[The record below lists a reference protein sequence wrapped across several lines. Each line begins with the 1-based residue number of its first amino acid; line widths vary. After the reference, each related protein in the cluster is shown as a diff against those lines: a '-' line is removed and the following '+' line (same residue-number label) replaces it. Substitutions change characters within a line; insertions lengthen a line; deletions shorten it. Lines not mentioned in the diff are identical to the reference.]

1 MYLKIRR
8 TDWWLIMRRKRHIR
22 IIILILV
29 SFGFIIGL
37 RLKGNAKVIGLQV
50 NKWDNIYE
58 EKNIKLYYN
67 NSNKEI
73 LEEINNKYNLD
84 KIINESKDELDKSLK
99 ILNWINDNMKYKN
112 NIKVITDNKSSLDIL
127 EDLGKKDAYSDEE
140 ICIVFNDFALS
151 TGMISRIGK
160 LIASKEEKVKIK
172 DNISVCEIWSTKYN
186 KWIMID
192 PSNNNYI
199 LKNDIP
205 MSAIEVINNN
215 LEELSVIGEKSES
228 KYKKD
233 IIKYL
238 EAYSI
243 KIDNGVYGIGK
254 SNSYICYSKNIN
266 VDNIPIN
273 VNLNYPTIFLNN
285 SYLFELS
292 PKEEK
297 IESNDKIA
305 TIIFSN
311 KASDKAIDKNI
322 KMELVAGVF
331 KNSTMV
337 NKYYISID
345 NGPFKEENKYFV
357 VKIKEGINIIKL
369 SEDGKTTVRE
379 IVFEYIDKN

>member
-1 MYLKIRR
+1 
-8 TDWWLIMRRKRHIR
+8 MRRKKHIR
-22 IIILILV
+22 IIILILI

-37 RLKGNAKVIGLQV
+37 RLKGNTKVIGLQV
-50 NKWDNIYE
+50 NKWDNIYK

-84 KIINESKDELDKSLK
+84 KIINGSKDELDKSLK

-112 NIKVITDNKSSLDIL
+112 NIKVITDNKSSLDVL

-160 LIASKEEKVKIK
+160 LIASKEDKVKIK

-215 LEELSVIGEKSES
+215 LEELSVVGEKSES

-254 SNSYICYSKNIN
+254 SNSYICYVNSIN
-266 VDNIPIN
+266 KDSVPIN
-273 VNLNYPTIFLNN
+273 MDLSYPTIFLN
-285 SYLFELS
+285 STHLFELS
-292 PKEEK
+292 PKNEK
-297 IESNDKIA
+297 IESNDKISTVIFLNK
-305 TIIFSN
+305 TIE
-311 KASDKAIDKNI
+311 KDTDKNI
-322 KMELVAGVF
+322 KMELVTGVF

-345 NGPFKEENKYFV
+345 NGPFKEENNYFIF
-357 VKIKEGINIIKL
+357 KIKEGINIIKL

-379 IVFEYIDKN
+379 IIFEYIDKN